1 MINIVLFCSTGL
13 STSLL
18 VKKMEQTAK
27 EKDLKIQ
34 VASYPESAMK
44 KYIKD
49 ADVVLVGPQV
59 RHALLEIKEVCD
71 AHQVPLETISTKD
84 YGSMDGEKI
93 LSQALR
99 LFSLHHP
106 ADDSEEQQ

>member
-13 STSLL
+13 STNLL
-18 VKKMEQTAK
+18 VKKMEQSAK
-27 EKDLKIQ
+27 EKELLIK
-34 VASYPESAMK
+34 VASYPESMMK

-71 AHQVPLETISTKD
+71 EHHIPVETISPKD
-84 YGSMDGEKI
+84 YGAMDGEKI
-93 LSQALR
+93 LIQALR
-99 LFSLHHP
+99 LFSLHNP
-106 ADDSEEQQ
+106 ETVPEE

>member
-1 MINIVLFCSTGL
+1 MINIVLFCSTGV
-13 STSLL
+13 STNLL
-18 VKKMEQTAK
+18 VKKMEQAAK
-27 EKDLKIQ
+27 KKDLMIQ

-44 KYIKD
+44 KYIKE

-71 AHQVPLETISTKD
+71 AHKVPLEAISTRD

-106 ADDSEEQQ
+106 VEVSEDLP